1 LKRNYCTML
10 VAIAPLL
17 AAAAILAEQS
27 TPQLVLRATY
37 DTGLGA
43 NGSEVISI
51 REKDGIAALTNI
63 AGSIDVLDLSN
74 PLQPVRLR
82 RVPVN
87 TSTGTPNSV
96 AVHPQHDYF
105 LVVTGSAGV
114 QGTVAAYRLSDG
126 SFIDA
131 ASVGIQPDSI
141 AIAPNG
147 QYAVV
152 ANEAEGTGVGNNG
165 GVGSLSIVHL
175 RGFNGV
181 NDKTLDVTPVA
192 LTALGSVPGASTGR
206 TDDLARLPIDNT
218 PGTLEPENVTFS
230 KDSRYA
236 YVTLQENNAV
246 LKLDVATGTYEV
258 FGLGRAMH
266 MADLTNGGG
275 YQPIESLNLLRE
287 PDGLELDQT
296 GRFFVTADEGDTRD
310 GTGSSGVRGGRT
322 VSVFDATS
330 GVLIGDTGSQIDD
343 IAAVEQVYPDGR
355 SNRGGSEPEGLDLTH
370 HRGHTLVAVTLER
383 AESVALV
390 DVSNPASPTVVDVQN
405 LSGTI
410 PTIATGPEAVKFF
423 RVGAR
428 LFLATANEVAGTVSI
443 LEVVFPD

>member
-1 LKRNYCTML
+1 
-10 VAIAPLL
+10 
-17 AAAAILAEQS
+17 
-27 TPQLVLRATY
+27 
-37 DTGLGA
+37 
-43 NGSEVISI
+43 
-51 REKDGIAALTNI
+51 
-63 AGSIDVLDLSN
+63 
-74 PLQPVRLR
+74 
-82 RVPVN
+82 
-87 TSTGTPNSV
+87 
-96 AVHPQHDYF
+96 
-105 LVVTGSAGV
+105 
-114 QGTVAAYRLSDG
+114 
-126 SFIDA
+126 
-131 ASVGIQPDSI
+131 
-141 AIAPNG
+141 
-147 QYAVV
+147 
-152 ANEAEGTGVGNNG
+152 
-165 GVGSLSIVHL
+165 
-175 RGFNGV
+175 
-181 NDKTLDVTPVA
+181 
-192 LTALGSVPGASTGR
+192 
-206 TDDLARLPIDNT
+206 
-218 PGTLEPENVTFS
+218 
-230 KDSRYA
+230 
-236 YVTLQENNAV
+236 
-246 LKLDVATGTYEV
+246 
-258 FGLGRAMH
+258 

-322 VSVFDATS
+322 VSVFDAES

-390 DVSNPASPTVVDVQN
+390 DVSNPASPLVVDIQN

>member
-1 LKRNYCTML
+1 ML
-10 VAIAPLL
+10 IAIAPLL

-126 SFIDA
+126 SFIDS

-165 GVGSLSIVHL
+165 GAGSLSIVHL

-181 NDKTLDVTPVA
+181 NNKTLQVTPVT
-192 LTALGSVPGASTGR
+192 LTALGNVTGR
-206 TDDLARLPIDNT
+206 
-218 PGTLEPENVTFS
+218 E
-230 KDSRYA
+230 
-236 YVTLQENNAV
+236 
-246 LKLDVATGTYEV
+246 
-258 FGLGRAMH
+258 H
-266 MADLTNGGG
+266 
-275 YQPIESLNLLRE
+275 
-287 PDGLELDQT
+287 
-296 GRFFVTADEGDTRD
+296 
-310 GTGSSGVRGGRT
+310 
-322 VSVFDATS
+322 
-330 GVLIGDTGSQIDD
+330 
-343 IAAVEQVYPDGR
+343 R
-355 SNRGGSEPEGLDLTH
+355 SNRRPRAAADRQHSGNARAG
-370 HRGHTLVAVTLER
+370 ER
-383 AESVALV
+383 HL
-390 DVSNPASPTVVDVQN
+390 Q
-405 LSGTI
+405 
-410 PTIATGPEAVKFF
+410 
-423 RVGAR
+423 
-428 LFLATANEVAGTVSI
+428 
-443 LEVVFPD
+443 